1 MNYNITTGEWFMS
14 LTLNA
19 QEMAKLENMLTNSE
33 ATYGSVHS
41 FKPEHT
47 VFACTC
53 QGNCDGRTSGC
64 SWG

>member
-1 MNYNITTGEWFMS
+1 MS

-19 QEMAKLENMLTNSE
+19 DDMAKLQAMLSENE
-33 ATYGSVHS
+33 AKFGEIQS
-41 FKPEHT
+41 FEPEHV